1 MTSSPES
8 YIRLGRVEPK
18 DSNASL
24 HPYQMSGCGRPEEK
38 FNLCVKLGKSVSSD
52 ILKLQED
59 EYSLHSLCKW
69 LAVKMFT
76 SNCEESCQNNMNISD
91 LGKSMLWVSKN
102 IFSI

>member
-1 MTSSPES
+1 MSWSAAQQRSIHLHWSLGQSLAWDIAAKEHRNWMTSSLES
-8 YIRLGRVEPK
+8 YIRLDRVEPK

-69 LAVKMFT
+69 WTL
-76 SNCEESCQNNMNISD
+76 
-91 LGKSMLWVSKN
+91 
-102 IFSI
+102 